1 MLTHRLACQSITQS
15 KKRLTE
21 QSFCVSAQ
29 QMEHVCFPPLS
40 RVAICGGTHGN
51 ELTGAYM
58 VKEMQKQKHNTVN
71 QVGSASIT
79 HVLTNPRAVE
89 ACRRYIDTDLNR
101 CFTSDL
107 LR

>member
-1 MLTHRLACQSITQS
+1 MFTHKLKSQNITQS
-15 KKRLTE
+15 KNFLLNNHL
-21 QSFCVSAQ
+21 FCVSAQ
-29 QMEHVCFPPLS
+29 QMEHICFPPLS

-58 VKEMQKQKHNTVN
+58 VKEMQKQNVN